1 MHAPSKPA
9 PPSQQASQ
17 AASATRSVRGALA
30 SLSLAMLLPAL
41 GTSIAN
47 VGLPGMASAL
57 HASFQDVQWIVLAYL
72 LAITAL
78 IVSVGRLGDMVGRRR
93 LLLAGIALFALA
105 SALCA
110 LAPTLW
116 LLVAARALQ
125 GLGAAAMMALTMAFV
140 GSTVPKAQTG
150 SAMGLLG
157 TMSAVGT
164 TLGPALGGLL
174 IARFGWQAI
183 FLVNVPLAGVALLLA
198 WRYLPAD
205 PRGAAAKRP
214 VFDHLGTVLLA
225 LTLAAYA
232 LAMTLGRGDFGV
244 RNAALLLATCIGGAL
259 FVCVERKAPA
269 PLIHLA
275 MLRAPVL
282 GAGLAASMLVS
293 TVMMSTLVVG
303 PFYLARGL
311 GLGAAA
317 TGMVLAAGPL
327 VAAFCGVPSGW
338 LVDRYGAQRM
348 GGAGLCGAAGA
359 CLALALL
366 PASLGIA
373 GYAAPIMLLTASYAL
388 FQAANNTAV
397 MGDIA
402 TEQRGLVSG
411 MLNLSRNL
419 GLVTGASVMGA
430 VFAAGASDI
439 ASAPPAAM
447 IRGMHATFGVASA
460 LILAA
465 LAIFLLSR
473 VFGKRR
479 APAGDR
485 A

>member
-1 MHAPSKPA
+1 MPLPSKPA
-9 PPSQQASQ
+9 PPGQPATQAGT
-17 AASATRSVRGALA
+17 ATMPVRGALA

-47 VGLPGMASAL
+47 VGLPDMAQAL
-57 HASFQDVQWIVLAYL
+57 QAPFQDVQWIVLAYL

-78 IVSVGRLGDMVGRRR
+78 IVSVGRLGDMLGRRR
-93 LLLAGIALFALA
+93 LLLAGIALFATA
-105 SALCA
+105 SILCA
-110 LAPTLW
+110 LAPALW

-125 GLGAAAMMALTMAFV
+125 GLGAAVMMALTMAFV
-140 GSTVPKAQTG
+140 GSTVPKARTG

-198 WRYLPAD
+198 WRYLPSD
-205 PRGAAAKRP
+205 QRGARAKRP
-214 VFDHLGTVLLA
+214 VFDHRGTVLLA
-225 LTLAAYA
+225 LTLCAYA
-232 LAMTLGRGDFGV
+232 LAVTLGRGDFGV
-244 RNAALLLATCIGGAL
+244 RNVALLLAACAGAIL
-259 FVCVERKAPA
+259 FVRVELKAPA
-269 PLIHLA
+269 PLIRLA

-282 GAGLAASMLVS
+282 GAGLATSMLVS
-293 TVMMSTLVVG
+293 TVLMSTLVVG

-311 GLGAAA
+311 GLGTAAA
-317 TGMVLAAGPL
+317 GMVLAAGPL

-348 GGAGLCGAAGA
+348 GGAGLCGGAGA

-373 GYAAPIMLLTASYAL
+373 GYALPIMLLTASYAL

-402 TEQRGLVSG
+402 AEQRGLVSG

-430 VFAAGASDI
+430 VFAAGAGDI
-439 ASAPPAAM
+439 ASARPAAM
-447 IRGMHATFGVASA
+447 SGGMHLTFGVASA
-460 LILAA
+460 LMLTA
-465 LAIFLLSR
+465 LAIFML
-473 VFGKRR
+473 GR
-479 APAGDR
+479 APGKAGDP

>member
-1 MHAPSKPA
+1 MHSPSKPV
-9 PPSQQASQ
+9 PPEQQTTEAGSV
-17 AASATRSVRGALA
+17 TTPVRGALA

-47 VGLPGMASAL
+47 VGLPDMARAL
-57 HASFQDVQWIVLAYL
+57 QAPFQDVQWIVLAYL

-78 IVSVGRLGDMVGRRR
+78 IVSVGRLGDMLGRRR
-93 LLLAGIALFALA
+93 LLLAGIALFAIA
-105 SALCA
+105 SILCA

-125 GLGAAAMMALTMAFV
+125 GLGASVMMALTMAFV
-140 GSTVPKAQTG
+140 GSTVPKARTG

-174 IARFGWQAI
+174 IAHFGWQAI
-183 FLVNVPLAGVALLLA
+183 FLVNVPLSGVALLLA

-205 PRGAAAKRP
+205 RRGAHAKRP
-214 VFDHLGTVLLA
+214 VFDHRGTVLLA
-225 LTLAAYA
+225 LTLGAYA
-232 LAMTLGRGDFGV
+232 LAMTLGRGQFGA
-244 RNAALLLATCIGGAL
+244 RNAALLLAACVGAIV
-259 FVCVERKAPA
+259 FVRVELKAPA
-269 PLIHLA
+269 PLIRLA
-275 MLRAPVL
+275 MLRAPL
-282 GAGLAASMLVS
+282 LSACLATSMLVS

-311 GLGAAA
+311 GLGTAV

-348 GGAGLCGAAGA
+348 GGASLCGAAGA

-366 PASLGIA
+366 PASLGIP
-373 GYAAPIMLLTASYAL
+373 GYVAPIMLLTASYAL

-402 TEQRGLVSG
+402 ADQRGVISG

-430 VFAAGASDI
+430 VFI
-439 ASAPPAAM
+439 ASAGDITGASPAAM
-447 IRGMHATFGVASA
+447 IGGLHATFAVASA

-465 LAIFLLSR
+465 LAIFALGRALSKA
-473 VFGKRR
+473 GER
-479 APAGDR
+479 A
-485 A
+485 

>member
-9 PPSQQASQ
+9 PPNQQAPQ
-17 AASATRSVRGALA
+17 AGSATMPVRGALA

-47 VGLPGMASAL
+47 VGLPDMARAL
-57 HASFQDVQWIVLAYL
+57 QAPFQDVQWIVLAYL

-93 LLLAGIALFALA
+93 LLLAGIGLFAMA
-105 SALCA
+105 SILCA

-125 GLGAAAMMALTMAFV
+125 GLGASVMMALTMAMV
-140 GSTVPKAQTG
+140 GSTVPKARTG

-183 FLVNVPLAGVALLLA
+183 FLVNVPLAGLAVLLA

-205 PRGAAAKRP
+205 QRGAHAKRP
-214 VFDHLGTVLLA
+214 VFDHRGTVLLA

-232 LAMTLGRGDFGV
+232 LAMTLGRGQFGV
-244 RNAALLLATCIGGAL
+244 RNAALLLAACVGAIL
-259 FVCVERKAPA
+259 FVRVELKAPA
-269 PLIHLA
+269 PLIRLA
-275 MLRAPVL
+275 MLRAPAL
-282 GAGLAASMLVS
+282 GAGLATSMLVA

-311 GLGAAA
+311 GLGTAV

-348 GGAGLCGAAGA
+348 GGSGLCGAAAA

-366 PASLGIA
+366 PASLGIP
-373 GYAAPIMLLTASYAL
+373 GYVAPIMLLTASYAL

-397 MGDIA
+397 MGDIVA
-402 TEQRGLVSG
+402 DQRGVISG

-430 VFAAGASDI
+430 VFAAGAGDI
-439 ASAPPAAM
+439 ASARPAAT
-447 IRGMHATFGVASA
+447 IGGMHAAFGVASA

-465 LAIFLLSR
+465 LVIFVLGRTLSKT
-473 VFGKRR
+473 GD
-479 APAGDR
+479 PA
-485 A
+485 

>member
-1 MHAPSKPA
+1 MYAPSKPA
-9 PPSQQASQ
+9 PPSQQTTE
-17 AASATRSVRGALA
+17 AAGAAVPVRGALA

-47 VGLPGMASAL
+47 VGLPDMARSL

-72 LAITAL
+72 LVITAL
-78 IVSVGRLGDMVGRRR
+78 VVGAGRLGDMLGRRR

-105 SALCA
+105 STLCA

-125 GLGAAAMMALTMAFV
+125 GVGAAVMMALTMAFV
-140 GSTVPKAQTG
+140 GSTVPKARTG

-157 TMSAVGT
+157 TMSAAGT

-174 IARFGWQAI
+174 TARFGWPAI
-183 FLVNVPLAGVALLLA
+183 FLVNVPVAGAALLLA

-205 PRGAAAKRP
+205 ARDAHAGRP
-214 VFDHLGTVLLA
+214 VFDHRGTVLLA

-232 LAMTLGRGDFGV
+232 LAMTLGRGHFGT
-244 RNAALLLATCIGGAL
+244 RNFALLLAACVGAML
-259 FVCVERKAPA
+259 FVQVELKAPA
-269 PLIHLA
+269 PLVRLA
-275 MLRAPVL
+275 MLRAPML
-282 GAGLAASMLVS
+282 GAGLATSMLVS

-311 GLGAAA
+311 GLGAVA

-327 VAAFCGVPSGW
+327 VAAFCGVPSGS

-348 GGAGLCGAAGA
+348 GGAGLCGAAVA

-397 MGDIA
+397 MGDVA
-402 TEQRGLVSG
+402 AGQRGLISG

-419 GLVTGASVMGA
+419 GLVTGASAMGA
-430 VFAAGASDI
+430 VFAAGAGDM
-439 ASAPPAAM
+439 ASAGPAAM
-447 IRGMHATFGVASA
+447 AHGMHVTFGVASA

-473 VFGKRR
+473 TSGKPPPPC
-479 APAGDR
+479 ADLN
-485 A
+485 